1 MVRKAE
7 SVGTKRVQRR
17 KRRVATAMVCLLVG
31 LCVWMEAQA
40 TMPQAQ
46 TEYALSKGDAMTVL
60 RQVETGLVNHN
71 PRIML
76 NAFDLARMTDGRVFQ
91 QETFSFFDLTAR
103 IRVHF
108 NLLQTAMDGARGVAD
123 VNMEMEAEMRDDR
136 LPVVHKQAQLHLVFE
151 KSGGGWRIVDITPR
165 DFFSTQP

>member
-1 MVRKAE
+1 M
-7 SVGTKRVQRR
+7 
-17 KRRVATAMVCLLVG
+17 ATAVECFLVS
-31 LCVWMEAQA
+31 LCVLRGAQA
-40 TMPQAQ
+40 TTLQAR
-46 TEYALSKGDAMTVL
+46 TEEGLSKRDAMTVL

-71 PRIML
+71 PRMML
-76 NAFDLARMTDGRVFQ
+76 NAFDLSRMTGGRVFQ
-91 QETFSFFDLTAR
+91 QDTLSFFDLTAR

-136 LPVVHKQAQLHLVFE
+136 LPVVHKQAQLRLVFE
-151 KSGGGWRIVDITPR
+151 KSEGGWRIVDITPR